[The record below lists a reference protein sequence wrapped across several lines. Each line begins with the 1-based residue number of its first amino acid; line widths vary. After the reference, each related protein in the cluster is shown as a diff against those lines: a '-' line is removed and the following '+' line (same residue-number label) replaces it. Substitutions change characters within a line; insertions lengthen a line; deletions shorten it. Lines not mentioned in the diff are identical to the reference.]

1 MNTTEDGNSTN
12 KIDDDDIVNV
22 HQIDDSASPDDRS
35 YEDGDSPRDE
45 DVLPRDRQKRT
56 HSYNYAYEKSMS
68 HAEAKLFYQRHQE
81 EQQAASRGATGA
93 GYYDGGDHYY
103 PSRGSPV
110 LSHQSIPVKNTA
122 AAGDD
127 IPPSMAASTGSLKS
141 STGGFASSTSLYDT
155 GNNQLAEVEASIAYN
170 QHPTYSRMHEDSMLA
185 AEHSARD
192 HMLQPGMAQQTS
204 TTTEV
209 RGAPYGLPPQGMYG
223 VGGGTSGGM
232 QHGMEGFLPS
242 DDAVNA
248 ELEIVCRKI
257 QNLLDRRRK
266 YIQLSLQGPD
276 CNPKDSPE
284 WQIYPSPP
292 EPVWDAEKE
301 RAKAA
306 AQGNGVPDGG
316 KPEQELEAG
325 RIKKKRK
332 MGQDIGEDFD
342 MEELLPLPGASKQLF
357 EFDSSSVYQVYESE
371 EEKTKRKP
379 IVQIPSLRDFYMD
392 LDVVVE
398 VSTDGPVKSFAFKRL
413 SYLEG
418 KFQLHTLL
426 NEYQELADSKK
437 VPHRDFYN
445 VRKVDTH
452 VHHSACMNQKH
463 LLRFI
468 KSKMK
473 KSPDEVVLFRD
484 GRHLTLKEVFES
496 IKLTAYD
503 LSIDTLDMHVS
514 LPFLQNKPNA

>member
-1 MNTTEDGNSTN
+1 MDPSEDETPLNWNIKGDEDNGSSNNEEDTSLSNSHDY
-12 KIDDDDIVNV
+12 DDDG
-22 HQIDDSASPDDRS
+22 AK
-35 YEDGDSPRDE
+35 DE
-45 DVLPRDRQKRT
+45 DLLPRDRQKRT

-81 EQQAASRGATGA
+81 EQQAASRGVGTG
-93 GYYDGGDHYY
+93 GYDGGDHYQT
-103 PSRGSPV
+103 SRNSPV
-110 LSHQSIPVKNTA
+110 LSHHSIPSRTTIV
-122 AAGDD
+122 GMDD
-127 IPPSMAASTGSLKS
+127 LPASMAASTGSLKS
-141 STGGFASSTSLYDT
+141 SVGLASSTSLYDM
-155 GNNQLAEVEASIAYN
+155 GNNQSGTPEASGASVSRS
-170 QHPTYSRMHEDSMLA
+170 PYSRLQEDSMLA
-185 AEHSARD
+185 VEQSARD
-192 HMLQPGMAQQTS
+192 HMLQPGMAHQNSS
-204 TTTEV
+204 TEIG
-209 RGAPYGLPPQGMYG
+209 GAQGLYA
-223 VGGGTSGGM
+223 VGGGAGVGM
-232 QHGMEGFLPS
+232 QHGMEGYLPS

-248 ELEIVCRKI
+248 ELEVVCRKI
-257 QNLLDRRRK
+257 QNLLERRRK
-266 YIQLSLQGPD
+266 YLQLSLQGPGA
-276 CNPKDSPE
+276 NPKDSPD
-284 WQIYPSPP
+284 WLIYPSPP

-306 AQGNGVPDGG
+306 AEANGVADGEQL
-316 KPEQELEAG
+316 EQESETS
-325 RIKKKRK
+325 RNRKKRK
-332 MGQDIGEDFD
+332 MGQDIGEDFFIED
-342 MEELLPLPGASKQLF
+342 LLPLPKESTQIF
-357 EFDSSSVYQVYESE
+357 EFDSSSVYQVYENE
-371 EEKTKRKP
+371 DEKAKRRP

-473 KSPDEVVLFRD
+473 KSPDEVVLYRD

-496 IKLTAYD
+496 INLTAYD
-503 LSIDTLDMHVS
+503 LSIDTLDMHVGS
-514 LPFLQNKPNA
+514 LT